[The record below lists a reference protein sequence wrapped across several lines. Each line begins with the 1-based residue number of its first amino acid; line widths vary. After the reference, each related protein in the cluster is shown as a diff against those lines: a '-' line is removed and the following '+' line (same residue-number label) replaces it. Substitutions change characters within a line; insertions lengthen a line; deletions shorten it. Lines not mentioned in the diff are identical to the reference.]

1 MKPNRHIMLSLST
14 WVLVLLSC
22 VAWGTGAAKPVY
34 TLSAAREGKS
44 CERWVES
51 LRAQLENRTG
61 RDPQI
66 WASAADGT
74 ERLDVVLD
82 ADPTLAGDYAIRRE
96 GQRLILCAR
105 NEAVMKWLTYQF
117 LSWAAT
123 RDQRVRAD
131 DLPPAIVDMEQGS
144 AGRFA
149 FEYRGIYS
157 PTNCDPD
164 YMAIAASHNVDF
176 DWGLWGHN
184 LPRVVGG
191 SADERVYALH
201 DGTRDH
207 SQFCFSSEQ
216 LYDRIV
222 AYVVDNYGEGTAPT
236 APKAGAEVQAGSRFC
251 IMPND
256 NAVVCQCEEC
266 RKAGN
271 DSRSATPTVARLLR
285 RLAERFPHHS
295 FFTTAYLTTRQAPQG
310 SLPENTGVIISA
322 IDLPLRYGTTQTE
335 AWREFAAQVNAWKK
349 VVRRVYVWDY
359 MRNYDDYLTPFPVV
373 GILRERLAAFQ
384 SVGVNGLFYNGSGYD
399 YASLDDV
406 QTFAVTALLKDPRL
420 AVEPLL
426 RAYLDRFYPR
436 SGDLIF
442 RYYAGLE
449 RRVVER
455 RSVLEF
461 YGGIDAA
468 VAGYLDPA
476 EFVAFFRELDAR
488 SKSIDGGERARLN
501 RLLTALNFTMLEL
514 LRTPR
519 GVPYDAVMVGECL
532 DNLAGHAAFPE
543 MKGYREAGGTLDGYM
558 DGWRRYGVRSGEL
571 SGAKRVEMEV
581 VWQDEDGGK
590 TPLAMLTDGYGG
602 LPSDYHTAWYQFRK
616 GSLVAERRFDAA
628 CRATVRVGLMAAPKW
643 RIGPEGTLVVSV
655 NGREVASVDLTDV
668 LEADRKSVY
677 TCEVELRAGD
687 LLRIVVKPDVTSGHT
702 VACDEIEVYEKK

>member
-34 TLSAAREGKS
+34 TLSAAREDKF

-66 WASAADGT
+66 WASAAGGT

-82 ADPTLAGDYAIRRE
+82 ADLPLAGDYAIRRE

-105 NEAVMKWLTYQF
+105 DEAVMKWLTYQF

-123 RDQRVRAD
+123 RDPRVRAD
-131 DLPPAIVDMEQGS
+131 DLPPAIMDMEQGS
-144 AGRFA
+144 AGRFV

-157 PTNCDPD
+157 PTNSDPD

-184 LPRVVGG
+184 LPRVVGE

-201 DGTRDH
+201 DGTHDH

-222 AYVVDNYGEGTAPT
+222 AYVLDNYGEGTAPT
-236 APKAGAEVQAGSRFC
+236 VSQTGAEEQTGTRFC

-271 DSRSATPTVARLLR
+271 DSQSATPAVARLLR

-349 VVRRVYVWDY
+349 VVRRVYVW
-359 MRNYDDYLTPFPVV
+359 TTC
-373 GILRERLAAFQ
+373 G
-384 SVGVNGLFYNGSGYD
+384 
-399 YASLDDV
+399 
-406 QTFAVTALLKDPRL
+406 
-420 AVEPLL
+420 
-426 RAYLDRFYPR
+426 
-436 SGDLIF
+436 
-442 RYYAGLE
+442 
-449 RRVVER
+449 
-455 RSVLEF
+455 
-461 YGGIDAA
+461 
-468 VAGYLDPA
+468 
-476 EFVAFFRELDAR
+476 
-488 SKSIDGGERARLN
+488 
-501 RLLTALNFTMLEL
+501 TM
-514 LRTPR
+514 TI
-519 GVPYDAVMVGECL
+519 
-532 DNLAGHAAFPE
+532 
-543 MKGYREAGGTLDGYM
+543 T
-558 DGWRRYGVRSGEL
+558 
-571 SGAKRVEMEV
+571 
-581 VWQDEDGGK
+581 
-590 TPLAMLTDGYGG
+590 
-602 LPSDYHTAWYQFRK
+602 
-616 GSLVAERRFDAA
+616 
-628 CRATVRVGLMAAPKW
+628 
-643 RIGPEGTLVVSV
+643 
-655 NGREVASVDLTDV
+655 
-668 LEADRKSVY
+668 
-677 TCEVELRAGD
+677 
-687 LLRIVVKPDVTSGHT
+687 
-702 VACDEIEVYEKK
+702 